1 MQTCGER
8 SESMTRPNSITTNY
22 SYDSLSRLLSVL
34 HQSGGSTI
42 DGATYTVDAAGNR
55 TSKQDWLAS
64 LTSNYTYDAIYQL
77 TQVTQ
82 GTSSTESYS
91 YDPVGNRTAS
101 LGVASYTTNSSN
113 ELTAT
118 SNASFTYDANGN
130 TTSKTDSTG
139 TTTYAW
145 DYENRLTSITLPN
158 NSGTVIFKYDPFGR
172 RIYKSSSSSTSIY
185 AHDGEEVVVITNG
198 TGATQSTYVQGSLV
212 DEPLAM
218 LSSSL
223 VSYHEADALGSIT
236 SLSNAAGV
244 LVQTYSNDSFGNTT
258 AATGSLTNPFRFTA
272 REFDSETNIVY
283 YRARYFDSIT
293 GRFITEDPLR
303 FRAAANFYPYVGND
317 PVDLYD
323 PLGLTVEVR
332 CRTLGPRNLL
342 SQSWWNALKDV
353 GARYLLGAKHC
364 FLAVNCGGGS
374 ANNCQLFR

>member
-1 MQTCGER
+1 M
-8 SESMTRPNSITTNY
+8 
-22 SYDSLSRLLSVL
+22 
-34 HQSGGSTI
+34 
-42 DGATYTVDAAGNR
+42 
-55 TSKQDWLAS
+55 
-64 LTSNYTYDAIYQL
+64 
-77 TQVTQ
+77 
-82 GTSSTESYS
+82 
-91 YDPVGNRTAS
+91 
-101 LGVASYTTNSSN
+101 
-113 ELTAT
+113 
-118 SNASFTYDANGN
+118 
-130 TTSKTDSTG
+130 
-139 TTTYAW
+139 
-145 DYENRLTSITLPN
+145 
-158 NSGTVIFKYDPFGR
+158 
-172 RIYKSSSSSTSIY
+172 
-185 AHDGEEVVVITNG
+185 VITNG

-364 FLAVNCGGGS
+364 FLAVNCGGGPLTIVS
-374 ANNCQLFR
+374 YLGNGVNVVNQSVSGAVNNDVQYSNARRLRRLFCSEPNPRVLPV